1 MKKAE
6 ANKEDDN
13 TSLSKLQSLDSHS
26 TAVGR
31 RAIQRK
37 DALKN
42 PQNNPEEFLQ
52 QLELHEHL
60 HRAYENKMLSKNVLS
75 AYLHMTQ
82 DHRRV
87 LLTWMGSSLFAGN
100 ATPETHDVP
109 AIPLRLHK
117 IPGDRHVLGDKGF
130 RASHGDYPNANV
142 VHTPETMNNLPLYQ
156 YHEAEGERKKQ
167 LCSLR
172 WISEGVNTRLIKLD
186 ALKDKITYNNLSIQP
201 YAIEWGHA
209 LINLGRPFR
218 RPGVNCGLPTNYWD

>member
-1 MKKAE
+1 MKNAE
-6 ANKEDDN
+6 KDENKN
-13 TSLSKLQSLDSHS
+13 VSKSKRQSLDSHS
-26 TAVGR
+26 TASGR

-37 DALKN
+37 VAMKN
-42 PQNNPEEFLQ
+42 PQNDPEEFLQ

-75 AYLHMTQ
+75 AYLHMTK

-87 LLTWMGSSLFAGN
+87 LLTWMGSSLFFYVT
-100 ATPETHDVP
+100 TPEKEDIPDV
-109 AIPLRLHK
+109 PLRLHK
-117 IPGDRHVLGDKGF
+117 IPGERHILGDKGF

-156 YHEAEGERKKQ
+156 YHEAEGDRKKK

-186 ALKDKITYNNLSIQP
+186 ALKDKISYSNLSIQP

-209 LINLGRPFR
+209 LINLGKPFR
-218 RPGVNCGLPTNYWD
+218 RPGVNCGLPPDYWD